1 MTTTN
6 PSVNSS
12 GNSVN
17 PGRAVKRVQ
26 YGESVIE
33 YRVQRSRRR
42 KKTIQISVNDDGVVV
57 AAPARTPDRELQDV
71 VLRRAAWIIQR
82 LAERK
87 PAPEPPRWVSGERL
101 LYRGAQRE
109 IGSGGGRKYGFGEA
123 GGTAGRQ
130 PAARRR
136 PRPATPGRRV
146 KNGYGRQSPPGIWP
160 ALMSRCGT
168 R

>member
-1 MTTTN
+1 MTTTINLLANN
-6 PSVNSS
+6 PSGQRV
-12 GNSVN
+12 GL
-17 PGRAVKRVQ
+17 KRVQ
-26 YGESVIE
+26 VGDSVIE

-71 VLRRAAWIIQR
+71 VLRRAAWIIRR

-101 LYRGAQRE
+101 PYRGHSVKLAVE
-109 IGSGGGRKYGFGEA
+109 AVESMGSG
-123 GGTAGRQ
+123 
-130 PAARRR
+130 R
-136 PRPATPGRRV
+136 PEVLLDGNLLRVAVPG
-146 KNGYGRQSPPGIWP
+146 P
-160 ALMSRCGT
+160 ALGVESQERVRRSDHGLVSGP